1 MMILEMSSNTSSRT
15 SKDLCEQAYKPDGQ
29 VVRCIDME
37 KDVYIYD
44 LWDVTGGTSYCG
56 WLVV

>member
-1 MMILEMSSNTSSRT
+1 MIFEMSSNTSSRT
-15 SKDLCEQAYKPDGQ
+15 SKDLCEPDGQ

-44 LWDVTGGTSYCG
+44 LWDDTGGTSYCG